1 MRFII
6 LKEGIDGRR
15 EYLAR
20 QNERITLKSSK
31 LGEMMRTIQEQ
42 RTKANES
49 KQGNRGKNLTA
60 RAFLCPHGL
69 KYQIDAEND
78 SGNSEEVHSKNQW
91 KIGEEQ
97 S

>member
-1 MRFII
+1 MKAS
-6 LKEGIDGRR
+6 KEI
-15 EYLAR
+15 E
-20 QNERITLKSSK
+20 E
-31 LGEMMRTIQEQ
+31 
-42 RTKANES
+42 
-49 KQGNRGKNLTA
+49 KNLTA
-60 RAFLCPHGL
+60 RACLCPHGL

>member
-6 LKEGIDGRR
+6 LKVKDGIDGRR

-20 QNERITLKSSK
+20 QNERIMLKSSK

-49 KQGNRGKNLTA
+49 KQGNRGKKPDRQSLS
-60 RAFLCPHGL
+60 LP
-69 KYQIDAEND
+69 
-78 SGNSEEVHSKNQW
+78 SWSEIPDRCRE
-91 KIGEEQ
+91 
-97 S
+97 